1 MGGIQHLLGG
11 HGFAAAVPAHD
22 LCVLVGDEL
31 IHFPDGLPGGQLGN
45 STGGGNVHEL
55 SAFRVMLGGGKHILG
70 AAHIDGDQ
78 LLAVTRVDGDHA
90 GTVDADALAAL
101 GDVEEGFAIL
111 GTAQIALKNLDLSGQ
126 ILAGRIPLEDEGPDV
141 LAPFDQLSADV
152 DAQETGRAGQ
162 QINGVH
168 AHYLPIFSLKVCDE
182 AYSSAARPRPMLS
195 NPSETAR

>member
-1 MGGIQHLLGG
+1 MGGIQYLLGG
-11 HGFAAAVPAHD
+11 HGLAAAVPAHQ
-22 LCVLVGDEL
+22 LVILVGHKL
-31 IHFPDGLPGGQLGN
+31 VHFPDDLPGRQFRNG
-45 STGGGNVHEL
+45 TGGGDVNKL
-55 SAFRVMLGGGKHILG
+55 SALRVMLGGGKHILG

-78 LLAVTRVDGDHA
+78 LLAVFRVDGDHA

-101 GDVEEGFAIL
+101 GDVEEGFAVL
-111 GTAQIALKNLDLSGQ
+111 GAAQIALKNLDLSGQ

-141 LAPFDQLSADV
+141 LPPFDQLNADV

-168 AHYLPIFSLKVCDE
+168 VHYLPIFSLKVCDE